1 MYNLELETKNT
12 TSNDIRKLTKL
23 VKEFSGKVIS
33 TKKTEYLYKRKIDI
47 EPIFF
52 RKLVSKL
59 RKEEFKFSYK
69 SVPSGNSKETTT
81 KKSSSS
87 KRSVKKRS
95 SVKKSAKKLS
105 NIIICPVKHV
115 FSNKLGK
122 CVSNASPTGKKI
134 VECQQKI
141 ISYDLGL
148 FKSGNLK
155 TNQNTVVK
163 TKQQALAIA
172 YSKVKK
178 QCQ

>member
-59 RKEEFKFSYK
+59 RKEQFKFSYK
-69 SVPSGNSKETTT
+69 SIPDNSKETAT
-81 KKSSSS
+81 
-87 KRSVKKRS
+87 KKRS
-95 SVKKSAKKLS
+95 SIKKRSPSKKLS

-122 CVSNASPTGKKI
+122 CVSNGSPTGKNI
-134 VECQQKI
+134 LECQQKI

>member
-69 SVPSGNSKETTT
+69 SVASDNSKETAT
-81 KKSSSS
+81 
-87 KRSVKKRS
+87 KKRS
-95 SVKKSAKKLS
+95 SIKKRSPSKKSAKKLS

-122 CVSNASPTGKKI
+122 CVSNGSPTGKNI
-134 VECQQKI
+134 LECQQKI